1 MLLEVTLCAAAILI
15 AAFWWS
21 SYIRPENVLARLEA
35 RLGIKVAQKTDERLR
50 NVQAM
55 LGDRCSRLFWRLRGM
70 VPRMMPP
77 GPEQDA
83 LMRKIVA
90 LPGKPMRAATI
101 DKLWNDLFWDLQNG
115 SVAAGTTEDFT
126 DLEDEVLSLS
136 EDLKLLEKLER
147 AA

>member
-1 MLLEVTLCAAAILI
+1 
-15 AAFWWS
+15 
-21 SYIRPENVLARLEA
+21 
-35 RLGIKVAQKTDERLR
+35 
-50 NVQAM
+50 
-55 LGDRCSRLFWRLRGM
+55 
-70 VPRMMPP
+70 MPP